1 MAAPVGEY
9 RHRQRNAE
17 ALPATA
23 GRQYQRGY
31 RLTDASN
38 EPGGRLR
45 PVRFRAARTFVVA
58 MLGVVLWVIGSAAQA
73 LDADRHIGQFHHT
86 AWTVKEGAPGQITA
100 LAQTADGDLWLA
112 TQIGLFRF
120 DGVQFERFE
129 LPDIRTGQASVLPA
143 TSISTLYAPPGG
155 GLWIGFRYGA
165 VSFLRDDRLTHYG
178 SAQGLPTSTVFR
190 FAQDRQGTLWAATF
204 QGLIRLRDGHWERLG
219 RQWRLPGEQARTV
232 FVDAAGTLWVATEH
246 GVAFLREGATVF
258 ERVAA
263 PVGRISQIAQAGD
276 GQIWIAETD
285 RGVRPLPLAA
295 SASASP
301 ASPTRGGEA
310 STDELAAR
318 EPNARALA
326 KHELAKPSAG
336 LLFDRDGV
344 LWASTLGDGLFR
356 LRDLAASAGAG
367 EAAPATSFENF
378 RRTDGL
384 SSDYLLPILED
395 REGNVWIGSSRGL
408 DRFRHSNVVP
418 ALFPDGAQDFAIAPG
433 DAGALLAGSRNQ
445 PLMRLQ
451 DGRISFL
458 DLPPPITAAHRD
470 REGVVWLGGPNG
482 LWKLHDGRLSEITAL
497 PLSGYSGV
505 QALAV
510 DGEGALWVSLNTPGV
525 YRLAQGKWRH
535 YQNLAETPPGPSP
548 LTLLSDSRG
557 QLWMGFARN
566 RIAIMKD
573 GALRPI
579 AAEQGLEVGNVT
591 ALAEGVAGVWIG
603 GERGL
608 AFAHG
613 NQLQSVPP
621 DVDGPF
627 NGISGIVETRGGD
640 LWLNAARGIV
650 HVTAAQVRRLFD
662 TKGPAPRYELFD
674 FLDGVPGI
682 PAQFRPIPT
691 AAQASDGR
699 LWFATTSGVVSID
712 PAAIARNPIAP
723 PVRIQSV
730 QANQRNYRV
739 NPAAALHLPAG
750 IENLQIAYTALSLSI
765 PERVRFRYK
774 LEGFDKTW
782 QEAGTRRTAFYND
795 PGPGRYTFRVTAANN
810 DGVWNDV
817 GAALSIVIAPRYY
830 QTRWFQLLCLLAALS
845 ILGALYLLRLRHL
858 ARQIRLRMQERHM
871 ERERIARELHD
882 TLLQGSQG
890 LILRLHAATQRLGP
904 QDPVRGDLELAMDL
918 AEQALA
924 EGRDRVRGLR
934 GDVQYWRDLG
944 DALLHVRD
952 EAHVQPLPEMR
963 LIVEGK
969 PRPLLPGVAE
979 ELYLIGREAVLNALH
994 HAQAQTVEIELG
1006 YSPRKLRLRV
1016 RDDGIGMPRH
1026 TPNRPGH
1033 WGLDGMYE
1041 RAARIGGNLNIL
1053 SGDALGT
1060 EVDLQLPASAAYPR
1074 RRRRSLRWAS
1084 FKRLLFPERHD

>member
-1 MAAPVGEY
+1 M
-9 RHRQRNAE
+9 
-17 ALPATA
+17 
-23 GRQYQRGY
+23 
-31 RLTDASN
+31 TDAPN
-38 EPGGRLR
+38 ERGGRPR
-45 PVRFRAARTFVVA
+45 PARFRAARALIVA
-58 MLGVVLWVIGSAAQA
+58 TLGLLLCAIGGAAQA
-73 LDADRHIGQFHHT
+73 LDAGRHVGQFHHT

-129 LPDIRTGQASVLPA
+129 LPDIRTGQASEFPA
-143 TSISTLYAPPGG
+143 TSISTLYAPSSG

-165 VSFLRDDRLTHYG
+165 VSFLHDDRLTHYG
-178 SAQGLPTSTVFR
+178 PAQGLPTGTVFR

-204 QGLIRLRDGHWERLG
+204 RGLIQLRNGRWERVG
-219 RQWRLPGEQARTV
+219 PQWRLPGTQARTV
-232 FVDAAGTLWVATEH
+232 FVDAAGTLWVATEQ
-246 GVAFLREGATVF
+246 GVAFLRDGAKVF

-263 PVGRISQIAQAGD
+263 PVGRITQIAQAGD
-276 GQIWIAETD
+276 GRIWIAETD
-285 RGVRPLPLAA
+285 RGARPLPLAA
-295 SASASP
+295 SPVDGAN
-301 ASPTRGGEA
+301 A
-310 STDELAAR
+310 ST
-318 EPNARALA
+318 P
-326 KHELAKPSAG
+326 ELAKPSAA
-336 LLFDRDGV
+336 LLFDRDGA
-344 LWASTLGDGLFR
+344 LWVSTLGDGLFR
-356 LRDLAASAGAG
+356 LRDPAASARRG
-367 EAAPATSFENF
+367 EATAATTFENF
-378 RRTDGL
+378 RRTEGL

-418 ALFPDGAQDFAIAPG
+418 ALFPEGAQDFAIAPG
-433 DAGALLAGSRNQ
+433 DAGALLTGSRNQ
-445 PLMRLQ
+445 PLMQLR
-451 DGRISFL
+451 DGRVAFL

-470 REGVVWLGGPNG
+470 RAGVVWLGGPKG
-482 LWKLHDGRLSEITAL
+482 LWKLQDGRLSEVTAL
-497 PLSGYSGV
+497 PLSDYSGV
-505 QALAV
+505 QALTV

-535 YQNLAETPPGPSP
+535 YQDLAAMPPRSSP
-548 LTLLSDSRG
+548 LTLLSDSQG

-566 RIAIMKD
+566 RIAVMR
-573 GALRPI
+573 GSALRPI
-579 AAEQGLEVGNVT
+579 GSAQGLEVGNVT
-591 ALAEGVAGVWIG
+591 ALVEGAKGVWIG

-608 AFAHG
+608 AFAQG
-613 NQLQSVPP
+613 DRLQSVPP
-621 DVDGPF
+621 DANGPF
-627 NGISGIVETRGGD
+627 NGISGIVETRGGE
-640 LWLNAARGIV
+640 LWLNGARGIV
-650 HVTAAQVRRLFD
+650 HLPAAQVPRLFD
-662 TKGPAPRYELFD
+662 TKGAGARYELFD

-691 AAQASDGR
+691 ATQGSDGS

-730 QANQRNYRV
+730 QANQQSYRV
-739 NPAAALHLPAG
+739 HPAAALHLPAG

-774 LEGFDKTW
+774 LEGFDKAW

-817 GAALSIVIAPRYY
+817 GASLSIVIAPRYY
-830 QTRWFQLLCLLAALS
+830 QTCWFQLLCVLAGLS
-845 ILGALYLLRLRHL
+845 LLGALYLLRLRHL
-858 ARQIRLRMQERHM
+858 ARQIRLRAHERHM

-890 LILRLHAATQRLGP
+890 LILRLHAATQQLSP
-904 QDPVRGDLELAMDL
+904 QDPVRGDLERAMDL

-994 HAQAQTVEIELG
+994 HAQAQNVEIELG

-1016 RDDGIGMPRH
+1016 RDDGIGMPRRA
-1026 TPNRPGH
+1026 PNRPGH

-1041 RAARIGGNLNIL
+1041 RAARIGGSLNIL
-1053 SGDALGT
+1053 SGEALGT
-1060 EVDLQLPASAAYPR
+1060 EVDLQLPAGAAYPR
-1074 RRRRSLRWAS
+1074 RRRSLRWTA